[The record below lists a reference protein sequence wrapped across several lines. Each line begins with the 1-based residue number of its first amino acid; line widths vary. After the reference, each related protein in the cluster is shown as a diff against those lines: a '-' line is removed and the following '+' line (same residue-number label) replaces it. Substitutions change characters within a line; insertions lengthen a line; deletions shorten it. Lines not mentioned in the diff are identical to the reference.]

1 MWDRNGRTIA
11 PNGGVMRTSVLG
23 LYMYHDLDA
32 VVDNARAFCKVTHAD
47 PRYVT
52 VGHNYVLQTTY
63 HVWNHNKCTIA
74 PNGGFTGTS
83 VLGLC
88 MYHDLNAVTHDAHT
102 FCRVTHVNPCKISVG
117 ISVD

>member
-23 LYMYHDLDA
+23 LYMYHDLEA

-52 VGHNYVLQTTY
+52 VSHNSVFQAAY
-63 HVWNHNKCTIA
+63 HVWDHNNHTIA
-74 PNGGFTGTS
+74 PNGGVMRTC
-83 VLGLC
+83 VLGVV
-88 MYHDLNAVTHDAHT
+88 Y
-102 FCRVTHVNPCKISVG
+102 I
-117 ISVD
+117 I